1 MTTSTS
7 EIAQTYERDGFY
19 FPVDV
24 LTEAEARAIRDDFEA
39 AEAELAE
46 RPAELAMLR
55 SSPAHLLPSFAEL
68 VRHPRLIE
76 AVSEVLGPD
85 LLVWGS
91 GLFIKEPRTPDYVS
105 WHQDLTY
112 WGLDEQQEVT
122 AWVALSPATIESGCM
137 RFVAGTHKEPIVSH
151 FDTHAEQN
159 LLTRGQEIEV
169 EVDEADA
176 VDVVLRSGQVS
187 LHHGHLFHASNPNG
201 SDDRRIGAALR
212 YITPSMAQRSG
223 VKPLVAHV
231 SGEDRYGHFTH
242 APVPTGRL
250 NEADFARVS
259 ESGKIMREVLF
270 EGADEG

>member
-7 EIAQTYERDGFY
+7 EIAHIYERDGFF

-24 LTEAEARAIRDDFEA
+24 LSEAEAQAIRDDFEA
-39 AEAELAE
+39 AEAELAD
-46 RPAELAMLR
+46 RPGELAILR
-55 SSPAHLLPSFAEL
+55 GSPAHVLPSFAEL
-68 VRHPRLIE
+68 IRHPRLVE

-112 WGLDEQQEVT
+112 WGLDQQLEVT

-151 FDTHAEQN
+151 FDTHSEQN

-176 VDVVLRSGQVS
+176 VDVVLKPGQVS

-231 SGEDRYGHFTH
+231 SGDDRHHHFTH
-242 APVPTGRL
+242 APLPNGRL
-250 NEADFARVS
+250 HEDDFERCRQN
-259 ESGKIMREVLF
+259 GQIMREVLF
-270 EGADEG
+270 EGAEDR